1 MSKRTVL
8 AAVAFFLF
16 VVLVNAYT
24 VAAPLQKRDAPS
36 RPLESPRL
44 KQRAPLCPGFD
55 GNSDFY
61 GLGIRLGVYLQWLAS
76 WLTNT
81 LSPNDAGPSHDVNSI
96 FVLAIVVAIIT
107 SIVGD
112 RIKPV
117 EVYVMLLICFGYFFT
132 VLSFL
137 GIRLY
142 LLTPASIAKTIRM
155 FRGWCVS
162 WYASRKGRSKRMLD
176 SVRSVMADTDGRGP
190 IGIFK
195 VTLTALTTTTLG
207 VSFTSASS
215 VKHRAVSWSGVV
227 WRTTIAAMVASTNIY
242 LWWSPWRSQRNV
254 FDPSHCE
261 ALVFFFGRQEM
272 SPTMITFF
280 EVVSVILAVP
290 IFYLFLVLYQV
301 VSAILQL
308 THDVAVHHFFGSTLR
323 GNRLF
328 RSWDKLPEPMRRY
341 IISSAFLP
349 MPFNGLRPWH
359 NILEAYLDSR
369 RIEQA
374 GAPPTQDILVGH
386 ESPPSLNNLLKAYIG
401 FLSRGTEETEGDAS
415 HGNEARSA
423 HCCPR

>member
-1 MSKRTVL
+1 MSKHLVL
-8 AAVAFFLF
+8 AYVAFSLF
-16 VVLVNAYT
+16 VSLINAYT
-24 VAAPLQKRDAPS
+24 VGAHLQKRDAES
-36 RPLESPRL
+36 RPSESPKL
-44 KQRAPLCPGFD
+44 NQRAPLCPGFD

-81 LSPNDAGPSHDVNSI
+81 LTPNEAGPSHDVNSI

-107 SIVGD
+107 SIASD
-112 RIKPV
+112 RIRPV
-117 EVYVMLLICFGYFFT
+117 EVYVMLLICFGYFST
-132 VLSFL
+132 VLSLL
-137 GIRLY
+137 GIRLRF
-142 LLTPASIAKTIRM
+142 LTPASTAKTIQL

-176 SVRSVMADTDGRGP
+176 NVRAVMADTDGRGP
-190 IGIFK
+190 LGIFK
-195 VTLTALTTTTLG
+195 VTLSALEIITLG

-227 WRTTIAAMVASTNIY
+227 WRTTIASMVASINIY
-242 LWWSPWRSQRNV
+242 LWWSPWRSQQNA
-254 FDPSHCE
+254 DNPGHCDD
-261 ALVFFFGRQEM
+261 LVFFFGRQEL
-272 SPTMITFF
+272 SPTIITFF
-280 EVVSVILAVP
+280 KVVSVILAVP

-308 THDVAVHHFFGSTLR
+308 THDVTMHHFFGSALR
-323 GNRLF
+323 DSRLF
-328 RSWDKLPEPMRRY
+328 RSWDKLPEPMRKY

-359 NILEAYLDSR
+359 NILEAYLDSK

-374 GAPPTQDILVGH
+374 GAPPNQDILVGR

-415 HGNEARSA
+415 HSTEAGSA
-423 HCCPR
+423 HCCLR